1 MDILKQDIMYL
12 PGVGPNRKKMLSSE
26 LGIETYGDLLEYYP
40 YKYVDRSKVYT
51 IREVTGE
58 MPYVQVIGHIM
69 SFETFP
75 MGPRKERVV
84 AHFTDGTAICDLTWF
99 NGGKYVKQNYR
110 IGIEYLVFGK
120 PTVFNNRINF
130 THPEL
135 ESVELRTE
143 NVEFATAHEQ
153 ALEGNTPGTAVA
165 NSKLYTLNSKL
176 SLRPYYNTTEKMK
189 KRGLNSHAIERLTK
203 TLIEKL
209 PPLPETL
216 PSFLLF
222 GNGLNGQERTQ
233 LPSQSEVRESPF
245 SPMQKGNRCLNLMS
259 RDEAFRT
266 VHYPQNARDL
276 ERARV
281 RLKFEELFFVQL
293 NILRY
298 ASDQRRKFRGY
309 VFSQVGEVFNTF
321 YREHLPFPLTEAQK
335 RVIREIRV
343 DMGSGRQMNRLLQG
357 DVGSGKT
364 LVALMSMLIAID
376 NGYQTCIMA
385 PTEILAEQHLQTIMQ
400 FLKGMDLR
408 VALLTGIVK
417 GRRREEV
424 LEGLLDGTIHILV
437 GTHAVIEDTVQFAR
451 LGFVVVDEQHRFG
464 VAQRAKLWSK
474 STNPPHVLVMTAT
487 PIPRTLAMTLY
498 GDLDVSVIDEL
509 PPGRK
514 PVRTTHV
521 FDSRMTSLYDGIRQQ
536 IHEGR
541 QVYIVFP
548 LIEESEKSDLKNLED
563 GFEALLQVFPE
574 FRLSKVHGRMKPKD
588 KEEEMQRFVS
598 GATQILVAT
607 TVIEVGVN
615 VPNASVMIILD
626 AQRFGLSQLHQLRGR
641 VGRGADQSY
650 CVLVTPY
657 KLSEETRKR
666 IDIMC
671 ETNDGFRIAE
681 ADLKLRG
688 PGDLEGTQQ
697 SGMAFDLKIAD
708 IARDGQLVQMARD
721 EAQKIIDDDPECTS
735 EKYAMLWK
743 RLSELRKT
751 NINWSAIS

>member
-1 MDILKQDIMYL
+1 MDILSQDIKFL
-12 PGVGPNRKKMLSSE
+12 PGVGPNRKKLLSDE

-40 YKYVDRSKVYT
+40 YKYIDRSKVYT
-51 IREVTGE
+51 IHELTGD
-58 MPYVQVIGHIM
+58 MPYVQVVGHIL
-69 SFETFP
+69 SFETFV

-99 NGGKYVKQNYR
+99 NGGKYAKQTYR
-110 IGIEYLVFGK
+110 IGTEYVVFGK

-130 THPEL
+130 THPDL
-135 ESVELRTE
+135 DD
-143 NVEFATAHEQ
+143 A
-153 ALEGNTPGTAVA
+153 
-165 NSKLYTLNSKL
+165 SKLDL
-176 SLRPYYNTTEKMK
+176 SAMGLQPYYNTTEKMK
-189 KRGLNSHAIERLTK
+189 KSGLNSRAVERLTK
-203 TLIEKL
+203 TLVEKL

-216 PSFLLF
+216 PEFIIAT
-222 GNGLNGQERTQ
+222 RH
-233 LPSQSEVRESPF
+233 
-245 SPMQKGNRCLNLMS
+245 LMG
-259 RDEAFRT
+259 RGEAFRT
-266 VHYPQNARDL
+266 VHYPQNAKDL

-281 RLKFEELFFVQL
+281 RLKFEELFYVQL

-298 ASDQRRKFRGY
+298 ASDHRRKYRGY
-309 VFSQVGEVFNTF
+309 VFSQVGEVFNSF
-321 YREHLPFPLTEAQK
+321 YRDHLPFPLTGAQK

-343 DMGSGRQMNRLLQG
+343 DVGSGRQMNRLLQG

-376 NGYQTCIMA
+376 NGYQACIMA

-400 FLKGMDLR
+400 FLDGMDLR

-417 GRRREEV
+417 GKRREEV

-474 STNPPHVLVMTAT
+474 SENPPHVLVMTAT

-521 FDSRMTSLYDGIRQQ
+521 FDSRMTTLYDGIRQQ
-536 IHEGR
+536 IREGR

-563 GFEALLQVFPE
+563 GFEVLRQVFPE
-574 FRLSKVHGRMKPKD
+574 FRLSKVHGKMKPKD

-598 GATQILVAT
+598 GETQILIAT

-615 VPNASVMIILD
+615 VPNASVMVILD

-641 VGRGADQSY
+641 VGRGADQSF
-650 CVLVTPY
+650 CILVTPL

-671 ETNDGFRIAE
+671 DTNDGFRIAE

-697 SGMAFDLKIAD
+697 SGMTFDLKIAD

-721 EAQKIIDDDPECTS
+721 EAQKIIDDDPECQS
-735 EKYAMLWK
+735 PKYAILWH
-743 RLSELRKT
+743 RLRQLRKT
-751 NINWSAIS
+751 NINWAAIS